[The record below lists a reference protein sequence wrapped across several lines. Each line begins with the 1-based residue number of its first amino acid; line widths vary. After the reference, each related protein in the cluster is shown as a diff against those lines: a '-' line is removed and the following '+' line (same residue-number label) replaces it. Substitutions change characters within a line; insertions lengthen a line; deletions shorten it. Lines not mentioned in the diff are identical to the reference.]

1 MDRKLPKISTQSY
14 HLMQMQIKMYPAHSN
29 RSSTPKTYKIV
40 KNLNLTLKI
49 FSLRESMPPSWI
61 DFSQENISTSNHER
75 EASIRLRGMISSTLS
90 QTSADMRDQ
99 ADRVEEAMSR
109 RIAETEEATRSLED
123 ELKAVNQSV
132 V

>member
-1 MDRKLPKISTQSY
+1 
-14 HLMQMQIKMYPAHSN
+14 
-29 RSSTPKTYKIV
+29 
-40 KNLNLTLKI
+40 
-49 FSLRESMPPSWI
+49 
-61 DFSQENISTSNHER
+61 
-75 EASIRLRGMISSTLS
+75 LS

>member
-1 MDRKLPKISTQSY
+1 
-14 HLMQMQIKMYPAHSN
+14 
-29 RSSTPKTYKIV
+29 
-40 KNLNLTLKI
+40 
-49 FSLRESMPPSWI
+49 MPPSWI